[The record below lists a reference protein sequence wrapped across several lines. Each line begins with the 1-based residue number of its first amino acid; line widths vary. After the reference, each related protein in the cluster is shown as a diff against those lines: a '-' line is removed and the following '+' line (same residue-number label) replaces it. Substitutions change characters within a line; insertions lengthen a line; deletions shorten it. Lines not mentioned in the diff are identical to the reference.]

1 MKTIIL
7 KEMKLQNFKGVR
19 YLHVNFDFRTDISG
33 DNGVGKSTVFDAF
46 CWLLFGKNSEDK
58 KDFTIKTTDENGV
71 VIPKLTHEV
80 EAAINVDGH
89 TITLKR
95 TYLEKWVKKNG
106 EAVEQFQGH
115 TEQRYYNE
123 VPCSV
128 KEYDAKIRENICPE
142 EVFKYITNPDY
153 FPTRKED
160 VQRQLL
166 FEMAGGVEYADV
178 AKGNKDFSDLLDLLS
193 GKTMDEFR
201 REIASKKS
209 LVKADIA
216 IIPERIDERMRDITE
231 TPEDTQEAEAQLKK
245 ANEDREKLADKMGV
259 LQAANEERINA
270 AKKRDDLML
279 SRIKLAG
286 AIVRNAR
293 QEYDDAMTEK
303 GTVET
308 EIKRHEQAVQTGKNE
323 LVHLQ
328 QTLDGWMIQR
338 GILLADWKRINAE
351 IQVADAPIS
360 EADFICPTCGR
371 RYEVDEIESK
381 RQEIIDKYLE
391 GKMAEKNKNVERGK
405 AVTKNMQDVE
415 AQIATVKDFIK
426 KNKDKANELRK
437 DPRLTINVQEP
448 EIDALQA
455 LVDTNEEIKKTDAEI
470 ARLNA
475 IVEAPAK
482 DKSDKELSD
491 KRQELE
497 DTVRKLTNFILKQRR
512 IKEDNDKNGARI
524 AELEKQL
531 QRQNEELARLE
542 RLEFTAMS
550 LSKART
556 RAIEDKVN
564 GLFHAVR
571 FKLFD
576 TQVNGAEVE
585 CCVPLVNGVPY
596 PDAHTAGKINAG
608 LDIINAIC
616 KAKGIEA
623 PIFIDGAESINHLTG
638 TNSQVITLTVTKDK
652 ELTVHYGEAVEDK
665 TLFDL

>member
-71 VIPKLTHEV
+71 AIPKLTHEV
-80 EAAINVDGH
+80 EAAINVDGR

-95 TYLEKWVKKNG
+95 AYLEKWVKKNG

-123 VPCSV
+123 VPCSA
-128 KEYDAKIRENICPE
+128 KEYDAKVRENICPE
-142 EVFKYITNPDY
+142 EVFKFITNPAY

-166 FEMAGGVEYADV
+166 FEMAGGVEDRDV
-178 AKGNKDFSDLLDLLS
+178 AKGNKDFSDLLDLLTD
-193 GKTMDEFR
+193 KTMDEFR
-201 REIASKKS
+201 REIAAKKR
-209 LVKADIA
+209 LVKSDIES
-216 IIPERIDERMRDITE
+216 IPGRIDERKRDMTE
-231 TPEDTQEAEAQLKK
+231 TPEDTQEAEAQLKE
-245 ANEDREKLADKMGV
+245 AMESRAKLSDKV
-259 LQAANEERINA
+259 SSAQAANEERMRAVKQLGDLQN
-270 AKKRDDLML
+270 KR
-279 SRIKLAG
+279 IEYAGKL
-286 AIVRNAR
+286 VRKAR
-293 QEYDDAMTEK
+293 QAYDDALTEK
-303 GTVET
+303 DKVEA
-308 EIKRHEQAVQTGKNE
+308 EIKRNEQAVQTGKNE

-328 QTLDGWMIQR
+328 QTLDGWMKQR
-338 GILLADWKRINAE
+338 GILLADWKRINEE
-351 IQVADAPIS
+351 IQTADAPIS

-371 RYEVDEIESK
+371 RYEVDEIDTK

-437 DPRLTINVQEP
+437 DPRLTISVPEP

-470 ARLNA
+470 TRLKA
-475 IVEAPAK
+475 FVEAPVK
-482 DKSDKELSD
+482 DKSDEELSA

-497 DTVRKLTNFILKQRR
+497 DTVCKLTDFILKQRR

-531 QRQNEELARLE
+531 KRQNEELARLE

-550 LSKART
+550 FSKART
-556 RAIEDKVN
+556 RAIEDKIN

-585 CCVPLVNGVPY
+585 CCIPLVNGVPY
-596 PDAHTAGKINAG
+596 PDANTAGKINAG

-652 ELTVHYGEAVEDK
+652 ELTVHYGEAVEGK

>member
-1 MKTIIL
+1 MRAVKQL
-7 KEMKLQNFKGVR
+7 GDLQN
-19 YLHVNFDFRTDISG
+19 
-33 DNGVGKSTVFDAF
+33 
-46 CWLLFGKNSEDK
+46 
-58 KDFTIKTTDENGV
+58 
-71 VIPKLTHEV
+71 
-80 EAAINVDGH
+80 
-89 TITLKR
+89 KR
-95 TYLEKWVKKNG
+95 
-106 EAVEQFQGH
+106 
-115 TEQRYYNE
+115 
-123 VPCSV
+123 
-128 KEYDAKIRENICPE
+128 I
-142 EVFKYITNPDY
+142 
-153 FPTRKED
+153 
-160 VQRQLL
+160 
-166 FEMAGGVEYADV
+166 EYA
-178 AKGNKDFSDLLDLLS
+178 
-193 GKTMDEFR
+193 GK
-201 REIASKKS
+201 
-209 LVKADIA
+209 LVRK
-216 IIPERIDERMRDITE
+216 
-231 TPEDTQEAEAQLKK
+231 
-245 ANEDREKLADKMGV
+245 
-259 LQAANEERINA
+259 
-270 AKKRDDLML
+270 
-279 SRIKLAG
+279 
-286 AIVRNAR
+286 AR
-293 QEYDDAMTEK
+293 QAYDDALTEK
-303 GTVET
+303 DKVEA
-308 EIKRHEQAVQTGKNE
+308 EIKRNEQAVQTGKNE

-328 QTLDGWMIQR
+328 QTLDGWMKQR
-338 GILLADWKRINAE
+338 GILLADWKRINEE
-351 IQVADAPIS
+351 IQTADAPIS

-371 RYEVDEIESK
+371 RYEVDEIDTK

-437 DPRLTINVQEP
+437 DPRLTISVPEP

-470 ARLNA
+470 TRLKA
-475 IVEAPAK
+475 FVDAPVK
-482 DKSDKELSD
+482 DKSDEELSA

-497 DTVRKLTNFILKQRR
+497 DTVCKLTDFILKQRR

-531 QRQNEELARLE
+531 KRQNEELARLE

-550 LSKART
+550 FSKART
-556 RAIEDKVN
+556 RAIEDKIN

-585 CCVPLVNGVPY
+585 CCIPLVNGVPY
-596 PDAHTAGKINAG
+596 PDANTAGKINAG

-652 ELTVHYGEAVEDK
+652 ELTVHYGEAVEGK